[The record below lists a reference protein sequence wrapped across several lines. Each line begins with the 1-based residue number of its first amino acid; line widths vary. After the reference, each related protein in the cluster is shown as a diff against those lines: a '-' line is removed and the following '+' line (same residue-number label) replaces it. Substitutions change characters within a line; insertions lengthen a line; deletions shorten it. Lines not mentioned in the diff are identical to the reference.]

1 MPPAKPRALRSARV
15 TPIRPLSQ
23 LAIGQAALA
32 RGAWR
37 EARRAFRAALARDEQ
52 PEALEGLGLAAW
64 WLDAA
69 DLVFKS
75 RERAYR
81 LYRQRNDRASAAR
94 VAVWL
99 AWDSA
104 AFRGEMHV
112 ANGWLE
118 RARGLLDGLPECP
131 EHAWIACRQGV
142 FALLD
147 DADPRQALVCADK
160 ALRIGEKTGADNYA
174 AIGGALRGLSLVTAG
189 DVADGMRQLDAV
201 NASVLAGEV
210 RDPIAIGLSGC
221 YLVAACERVRDSQR
235 AIEWC
240 TRLKAFCTEWGLKP
254 LLGVCRT
261 QYASVCVWRGDW
273 VEAEKELVKATDEL
287 VSARPAMGGEGQ
299 SRLGELR
306 RRQGRLAEAEK
317 LFNQA
322 GPHPVAILGRASL
335 ALDRDDPARAAELAD
350 RLLRRAP
357 KHNKTERAAAL
368 EVIVKARIA
377 TGDRDKARAAA
388 AELASI
394 AAEMSTLSLRAAAS
408 ASAGRLAALS
418 GEDEEARRRFED
430 AIDAYDE
437 SGAPFEAAQVRLDLA
452 SALERRG
459 QIDEALS
466 EARRAVEA
474 FSTLRAERELARA
487 QRVEERLRT
496 PEPARRRESGG
507 LSRREVEV
515 VQLIAKGWSN
525 PRIAE
530 RLFISDHTVHRHV
543 ANILVKL
550 DVRSRS
556 AIVAR
561 AATLG
566 LLEK

>member
-1 MPPAKPRALRSARV
+1 MPPISSSNRVSAR
-15 TPIRPLSQ
+15 
-23 LAIGQAALA
+23 IG
-32 RGAWR
+32 
-37 EARRAFRAALARDEQ
+37 
-52 PEALEGLGLAAW
+52 
-64 WLDAA
+64 
-69 DLVFKS
+69 S
-75 RERAYR
+75 
-81 LYRQRNDRASAAR
+81 YRQRNDRASAAR

-118 RARGLLDGLPECP
+118 RARGLLDGLPECA
-131 EHAWIACRQGV
+131 EHAWIECRQGV

-147 DADPRQALVCADK
+147 DADPRRALACADK
-160 ALRIGEKTGADNYA
+160 ALRIGVKTGADNYA
-174 AIGGALRGLSLVTAG
+174 AIGGALRGLALVTAG
-189 DVADGMRQLDAV
+189 YVVEGMRQLDAV
-201 NASVLAGEV
+201 NAAVLAGEV

-322 GPHPVAILGRASL
+322 GPHPVAILGRAAL
-335 ALDRDDPARAAELAD
+335 ALDRDDPARAAELAE

-357 KHNKTERAAAL
+357 KHNRTERAAAL
-368 EVIVKARIA
+368 EVNRE
-377 TGDRDKARAAA
+377 GSDRDRRARQGANRGAPSSPRSPPRCPRCRCA
-388 AELASI
+388 
-394 AAEMSTLSLRAAAS
+394 RRQS

-418 GEDEEARRRFED
+418 GDDEDARRRFED

-437 SGAPFEAAQVRLDLA
+437 SGAPFEAAQVRLELA
-452 SALERRG
+452 LRAPAARPDRRG
-459 QIDEALS
+459 AGGS
-466 EARRAVEA
+466 
-474 FSTLRAERELARA
+474 
-487 QRVEERLRT
+487 
-496 PEPARRRESGG
+496 PPRRRG
-507 LSRREVEV
+507 V
-515 VQLIAKGWSN
+515 
-525 PRIAE
+525 
-530 RLFISDHTVHRHV
+530 
-543 ANILVKL
+543 L
-550 DVRSRS
+550 D
-556 AIVAR
+556 
-561 AATLG
+561 AAGRT
-566 LLEK
+566 

>member
-1 MPPAKPRALRSARV
+1 M
-15 TPIRPLSQ
+15 TPIRPPSQ

-37 EARRAFRAALARDEQ
+37 EARRAFRAALAREEQ
-52 PEALEGLGLAAW
+52 PEALEGLGLAGW

-104 AFRGEMHV
+104 AFRGEAHV

-118 RARGLLDGLPECP
+118 RARELLDGVPDCP
-131 EHAWIACRQGV
+131 EHAWLECRQGV

-147 DADPRQALVCADK
+147 AADPRRALVCAEK
-160 ALRIGEKTGADNYA
+160 AVRVAEKTGAANYL
-174 AIGGALRGLSLVTAG
+174 AIGGALRGLALVTAG
-189 DVADGMRQLDAV
+189 DVVNGMRQLDAV

-210 RDPIAIGLSGC
+210 GDPIAIGLSGC

-240 TRLKAFCTEWGLKP
+240 TRLKAFCTTWGLKP

-261 QYASVCVWRGDW
+261 QYASVCVWRGEW
-273 VEAEKELVKATDEL
+273 AEAEKELVKATDEL

-306 RRQGRLAEAEK
+306 RRQGRLPEAEK
-317 LFNQA
+317 LFTQA
-322 GPHPVAILGRASL
+322 GAHPLAILGRAAL
-335 ALDRDDPARAAELAD
+335 ALDRHDPARAAELAD

-357 KHNKTERAAAL
+357 KHNRIERAAAL

-377 TGDRDKARAAA
+377 MSDRDKARTAAT
-388 AELASI
+388 ELASI
-394 AAEMSTLSLRAAAS
+394 AEEMSTLSLHASSSAAT
-408 ASAGRLAALS
+408 GRLAVLA
-418 GEDEEARRRFED
+418 GDDEEARRRFED

-437 SGAPFEAAQVRLDLA
+437 SGAPFEAAQVRVELA
-452 SALERRG
+452 
-459 QIDEALS
+459 EALARLGQGQ
-466 EARRAVEA
+466 EALAEVRRATEA
-474 FSTLRAERELARA
+474 LGTLHAELELGRA
-487 QRVEERLRT
+487 QRLEERLHAPNTSGGRD
-496 PEPARRRESGG
+496 SGG
-507 LSRREVEV
+507 LSRREIEV
-515 VQLIAKGWSN
+515 VRLIAKGHSN

-543 ANILVKL
+543 ANILLKL

-566 LLEK
+566 LL